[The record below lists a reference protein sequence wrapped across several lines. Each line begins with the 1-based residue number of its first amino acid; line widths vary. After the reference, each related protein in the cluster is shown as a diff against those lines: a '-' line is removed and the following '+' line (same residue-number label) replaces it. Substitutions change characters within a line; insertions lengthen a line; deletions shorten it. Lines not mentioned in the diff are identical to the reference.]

1 MSNVCGV
8 CCFLNEIHVRQKQ
21 YYIAINASND
31 MGEST
36 VFIEFKLQAINASL
50 MEESSSSN
58 QMSGG
63 KSNKVTMRWGKIHE
77 YLKTYDY
84 VINAD
89 VRELCGVSAATADQ
103 IQAILVTHARRKKVN
118 CH

>member
-1 MSNVCGV
+1 
-8 CCFLNEIHVRQKQ
+8 
-21 YYIAINASND
+21 

-50 MEESSSSN
+50 MEESSTSN

-89 VRELCGVSAATADQ
+89 VRELRGVSAATADQ